1 MNLTIT
7 SCQDCPFKRVTSDS
21 ITCKL
26 TKELLMG
33 PNPGDIDLVSSH
45 AIHMNCPI
53 LKRPLT
59 MTIASSTQQQACTQV
74 EAFIGNRV
82 QMLRDQ
88 RGVVIAK
95 YRNAAHLPPDVD
107 LGTDRPQFELDEA
120 WYLIIFDGGNKMY
133 MPAATVIGII
143 SVDPK
148 FNYHP
153 EFEFYFGFGEDDS
166 RDK

>member
-1 MNLTIT
+1 MYMTIM
-7 SCQDCPFKRVTSDS
+7 SCQDCPFKRVTADS

-26 TKELLMG
+26 TKEVLMG
-33 PNPGDIDLVSSH
+33 PGPNDIDLITTA
-45 AIHMNCPI
+45 AIHLNCPM
-53 LKRPLT
+53 LKSSLT
-59 MTIASSTQQQACTQV
+59 LTIALSTAQQVNSKV

-82 QMLRDQ
+82 QMLRDE
-88 RGVVIAK
+88 RGLVVSK
-95 YRNAAHLPPDVD
+95 YKSAAYLPPNVE
-107 LGTDRPQFELDEA
+107 LGTNRPQSELDDI
-120 WYLIIFDGGNKMY
+120 WYMIIFDGGNKMY

>member
-82 QMLRDQ
+82 QMIRDQ
-88 RGVVIAK
+88 RGLVIGK
-95 YRNAAHLPPDVD
+95 YLNSKHLPP
-107 LGTDRPQFELDEA
+107 GTDFGPDRPQSELDDV
-120 WYLIIFDGGNKMY
+120 WYTILFDGGNKMY
-133 MPAATVIGII
+133 MPASAIIGII
-143 SVDPK
+143 SIEPK
-148 FNYHP
+148 YNYHP
-153 EFEFYFGFGEDDS
+153 EFRFYFGFDENDD